1 MDSDLLT
8 FHTPKDENAVDVQAT
23 PSVTVEFA
31 YAYFTLVRKPPLQ
44 ALFWHKQL
52 EQHDPDLAKQLR
64 EFWQVDGS
72 GLDLFQLVSNN
83 GYTFDASV
91 GRFLDDLEQ
100 LLPIFRQQLAQYKI
114 GLQHKDAEKI
124 KKELASC
131 ESLEQ
136 RLGRLENKKL
146 RNQFVG
152 LLRRLWAFLEPQ
164 WLAEGQSASRAAC
177 QQFMEQFA
185 LHQDILAALPTHHFV
200 QFEKSKQ
207 YIKKAMQQGT
217 VLVFPL
223 YFALG
228 GGFSIDA
235 GNQHLIGYGI
245 RSEDTHQAL
254 SNASAQL
261 ALQLKTLADPTRLML
276 MTMLQRYQLFEM
288 SVSDFAEQLGVTQP
302 TISGHLKLLRESGLV
317 TLEKK
322 GNKAIYK
329 LELDTLKRIA
339 QDLKSQFGLNETS

>member
-23 PSVTVEFA
+23 PSVTIEFA
-31 YAYFTLVRKPPLQ
+31 YAYFTLVRKPHLQ
-44 ALFWHKQL
+44 VLFWHKQL
-52 EQHDPDLAKQLR
+52 EQHDPDLAEQLR
-64 EFWQVDGS
+64 EFWQEDGV
-72 GLDLFQLVSNN
+72 GLDLFPLVSNN
-83 GYTFDASV
+83 GYTFDTSV

-100 LLPIFRQQLAQYKI
+100 HLPIFRQQLAQYKI
-114 GLQHKDAEKI
+114 GLQHKDPEKI

-131 ESLEQ
+131 EALEQ
-136 RLGRLENKKL
+136 RLERLANKKF
-146 RNQFVG
+146 RSQFVG

-164 WLAEGQSASRAAC
+164 WESQGLSASRAAC

-200 QFEKSKQ
+200 QFENSRQ

-228 GGFSIDA
+228 GGFSIDS

-254 SNASAQL
+254 SEASAQL
-261 ALQLKTLADPTRLML
+261 AMQLKTLADPTRLML
-276 MTMLQRYQLFEM
+276 MTMLQRYSHFEM

-322 GNKAIYK
+322 GNKALYK
-329 LELDTLKRIA
+329 LEAETLK
-339 QDLKSQFGLNETS
+339 QLVHDLKAQFGFNENH